1 MANNVQNPLELN
13 PTVGGK
19 QYAAGISK
27 SKMQSLVDE
36 VNKVGDKYEKPANG
50 IPSSDLSLAVQSSL
64 AKADESVSEGNLEDV
79 IDGLHEEYGD
89 PTRLDQLEDWGD
101 IADEATLRSRLRT
114 VGNLSQAHTQRISF
128 TVGGKTGFAIVTYNG
143 EEFYVEYTLGSNRY
157 ACKQDANQSGGW
169 TPWQGSTEL
178 ETYEHLSNLDTRCD
192 EQEADILAES
202 NRAKEAEA
210 LLDER
215 KADVEGSYESMAVG
229 SAKTLEAN
237 TLTAVDFTKRVV
249 PSSVGSGASKL
260 SLLKGNTLVW
270 NQLIPL
276 FSNSVSEEVVN
287 GVTWSYDSN
296 TGLFTFQGT
305 CTETSSVRTDLR
317 MPMTEIFA
325 GHKYLVFN
333 VGREGNNTPTL
344 KIRVGDVYMPK
355 DYKGRN
361 TIITASEYK
370 SSSHYVYIS
379 FKAGETY
386 DGSCYFNIFDLTKMF
401 GAGNEPSSV
410 DEFEA
415 LFPREYYAY
424 ATPWLMNFQGH
435 ALKSTGFNVWNE
447 EWELG
452 TYDTSDGSPIA
463 STSQI
468 RSKNNALISVL
479 PGTQYF
485 FSGRN
490 VPYAMWCLFYDKN
503 ENLLVNPMVIGA
515 RQQANNAFSVAGCLI
530 TMPSNCHFIK
540 FYLTTTYGPTYLH
553 DICINIS
560 NPSLNGTYM
569 PYMED
574 TLPLNVTT
582 LKGKADGSSTEVVM
596 FPDGLRSAGSVYDE
610 IDFKNGIAIKRVG
623 SVDLGT
629 LTWGIRTLGSV
640 DFFAA
645 AFDAKPTAN
654 NDNAVCEKY
663 ELNHIIPKSMPEKT
677 FNINHWITNKAIN
690 IKDSSYSDAATFKA
704 AMQGVMLY
712 YELATPIV
720 YHFEPMN
727 NVYRV
732 EQGGTEEVENRDSIS
747 PEGYVPLTAPMRADI
762 RYGVDVV
769 GILGNLKKDYVS
781 KESIEVF
788 LSALGTQMGGTWSM
802 TWNETTER
810 YDFAFTS
817 NTGGG

>member
-36 VNKVGDKYEKPANG
+36 VNKVGDKYEKPAGG
-50 IPSSDLSLAVQSSL
+50 IPSSDLSSAVQSSL
-64 AKADESVSEGNLEDV
+64 AKADESVSEGNLQDV

-89 PTRLDQLEDWGD
+89 PTRLNQLEDWGD
-101 IADEATLRSRLRT
+101 IADEATLRSRLRN
-114 VGNLSQAHTQRISF
+114 VLNLSQAHTQRISF

-178 ETYEHLSNLDTRCD
+178 ETYEHLSDLDTRCN
-192 EQEADILAES
+192 EQEADIS
-202 NRAKEAEA
+202 

-270 NQLIPL
+270 NQMIPL
-276 FSNSVSEEVVN
+276 FSNSVTEEVAN

-305 CTETSSVRTDLR
+305 CTGTLSITTNLR

-325 GHKYLVFN
+325 EHKYLIFN
-333 VGREGNNTPTL
+333 VSRDGGNTPTL
-344 KIRVGDVYMPK
+344 RIRVGNVFVPATYDK
-355 DYKGRN
+355 RN

-370 SSSHYVYIS
+370 SSSNYLFIYMLE
-379 FKAGETY
+379 GETY
-386 DGSCYFNIFDLTKMF
+386 NGSCYFNIFDLTKMF

-410 DEFEA
+410 EEFEA
-415 LFPREYYAY
+415 LFPRENYAY
-424 ATPWLMNFQGH
+424 NTGWLMNFQGH
-435 ALKSTGFNVWNE
+435 TLKSTGFNVWDE

-463 STSQI
+463 STRQI

-490 VPYAMWCLFYDKN
+490 VSYAMWCLFYDKN
-503 ENLLVNPMVIGA
+503 ENLLVNPRVIGA
-515 RQQANNAFSVAGCLI
+515 RQQSKNAFSVVGCLI

-553 DICINIS
+553 DICININ

-582 LKGKADGSSTEVVM
+582 LKGKAEGSSTEVVM

-623 SVDLGT
+623 GVDLGT
-629 LTWGIRTLGSV
+629 LNYSIITLTDGTKAFSTA
-640 DFFAA
+640 DQITDGYRQLSGRAA
-645 AFDAKPTAN
+645 GLICTKYEIWNNIVGTN
-654 NDNAVCEKY
+654 NDIGDKY
-663 ELNHIIPKSMPEKT
+663 LWQRYASAALRIYIH
-677 FNINHWITNKAIN
+677 
-690 IKDSSYSDAATFKA
+690 DSSYTDIATFKT
-704 AMQGVMLY
+704 AMNGVMLY

-720 YHFEPMN
+720 YHFEPLN

-732 EQGGTEEVENRDSIS
+732 EQGGTEEVLERDTLA
-747 PEGYVPLTAPMRADI
+747 PEGYNPLTAPMRADI

-781 KESIEVF
+781 KESIQVF

-802 TWNETTER
+802 TWNETAGR
-810 YDFAFTS
+810 YDFAFTP
-817 NTGGG
+817 NA

>member
-27 SKMQSLVDE
+27 TKMQSLVDE
-36 VNKVGDKYEKPANG
+36 VNKVGDKYEKPAGG
-50 IPSSDLSLAVQSSL
+50 IPSSDLSSAVQSSL
-64 AKADESVSEGNLEDV
+64 AKADESAGEQYV
-79 IDGLHEEYGD
+79 INEINALYDYIYDKYGD
-89 PTRLDQLEDWGD
+89 PNRLNQLEDWGD
-101 IADEATLRSRLRT
+101 IASQSTLRSMLRN
-114 VGNLSQAHTQRISF
+114 VSNLSQAHTQRISF
-128 TVGGKTGFAIVTYNG
+128 TVDGKTGFAIVTYNG

-169 TPWQGSTEL
+169 TPWLGSTEL
-178 ETYEHLSNLDTRCD
+178 ETYEHLDELDTRCD
-192 EQEADILAES
+192 EQEADIRAES

-270 NQLIPL
+270 NQMIPI
-276 FSNSVSEEVVN
+276 FSNSVTEEVVN
-287 GVTWSYDSN
+287 GVTWSYDRN

-305 CTETSSVRTDLR
+305 CTGGTSFKTELK
-317 MPMTEIFA
+317 MPMTEIFE

-333 VGREGNNTPTL
+333 ANREGSNTPTL
-344 KIRVGDVYMPK
+344 GIHVGDVYVPVG
-355 DYKGRN
+355 YTYRN

-370 SSSHYVYIS
+370 SSSHYLYIR
-379 FKAGETY
+379 FREGETY
-386 DGSCYFNIFDLTKMF
+386 NGSCYFNIFDLTRMF

-410 DEFEA
+410 EEFEA
-415 LFPREYYAY
+415 LFQRENYAY
-424 ATPWLMNFQGH
+424 SSGWMMNFQGTG
-435 ALKSTGFNVWNE
+435 LKSTGFNVWNE

-463 STSQI
+463 TTKQI

-479 PGTQYF
+479 PGVQYF
-485 FSGRN
+485 FRKQDDLSDL
-490 VPYAMWCLFYDKN
+490 WCLFYDKN
-503 ENLLVNPMVIGA
+503 ENLLVNPSVIGA
-515 RQQANNAFSVAGCLI
+515 KRQANNAFNVGNCLI
-530 TMPSNCHFIK
+530 TMPHNCHFIK
-540 FYLTTTYGPTYLH
+540 FYIGPAYGTTYLH

-560 NPSLNGTYM
+560 NPSLNGTYK
-569 PYMED
+569 PYIED

-582 LKGKADGSSTEVVM
+582 LKGKEEGSSTEVVM
-596 FPDGLRSAGSVYDE
+596 FPDGLKKAGNIYDE
-610 IDFKNGIAIKRVG
+610 IDFANGIAIKRVG

-629 LTWGIRTLGSV
+629 LAWGIRTLDPV
-640 DFFAA
+640 NFFAA
-645 AFDAKPTAN
+645 AFDAKQTTN
-654 NDNAVCEKY
+654 NNAICVKY
-663 ELNHIIPKSMPEKT
+663 VLNHISPKNMPEKT
-677 FNINHWITNKAIN
+677 FNINNWVSNNAIN
-690 IKDSSYSDAATFKA
+690 IKDSSYSDAASFKT
-704 AMQGVMLY
+704 AMQGVILY

-732 EQGGTEEVENRDSIS
+732 EQGGTEEVETRDTIG
-747 PEGYVPLTAPMRADI
+747 PEGYAPLTAPLRADI
-762 RYGVDVV
+762 RYSVDVV
-769 GILGNLKKDYVS
+769 GILGDLKKDYVS

-810 YDFAFTS
+810 YDFAFTP
-817 NTGGG
+817 NT